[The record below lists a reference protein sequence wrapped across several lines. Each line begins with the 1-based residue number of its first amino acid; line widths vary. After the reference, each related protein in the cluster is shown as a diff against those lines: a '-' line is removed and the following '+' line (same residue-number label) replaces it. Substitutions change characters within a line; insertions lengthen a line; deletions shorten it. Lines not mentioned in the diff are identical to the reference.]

1 LRKVCAGI
9 EVKMGSG
16 KIIFMGRTGS
26 GKTTLCQ
33 KLNELELKYKKTQS
47 VEFYDKAI
55 DTPGEYMENRN
66 YYRALIMTA
75 VDAKLIAILGD
86 PTVRD
91 NYIPPAFAGTFAK
104 EVIGIV
110 TKVALAESKE
120 DIRRIEMELRQ
131 AGAQKVFL
139 VDTVNEIGIEELFQ
153 YIQERIDD

>member
-1 LRKVCAGI
+1 
-9 EVKMGSG
+9 MSNG

-33 KLNELELKYKKTQS
+33 KLDALEIKYKKTQA
-47 VEFYDKAI
+47 VELYDHAI

-66 YYRALIMTA
+66 FYRALIMTA

-104 EVIGIV
+104 EIIGIV
-110 TKVALAESKE
+110 TKISLVSEKE
-120 DIRRIEMELRQ
+120 IERVEIELRQ
-131 AGAQKVFL
+131 AGARKIFH
-139 VDTVNEIGIEELFQ
+139 VDTVEEIGIDELFH
-153 YIQERIDD
+153 YIHERIDD

>member
-1 LRKVCAGI
+1 
-9 EVKMGSG
+9 MGSG

-33 KLNELELKYKKTQS
+33 KLDALELKYKKTQS
-47 VEFYDKAI
+47 VELYDNAI

-66 YYRALIMTA
+66 FYRALIMTA

-104 EVIGIV
+104 EIIGIV
-110 TKVALAESKE
+110 TKVAIADSEE
-120 DIRRIEMELRQ
+120 DIKRVEMELRQ
-131 AGAQKVFL
+131 AGVRNIFR
-139 VDTVNEIGIEELFQ
+139 VDTVEEIGIEELFH
-153 YIQERIDD
+153 YIHERIDS

>member
-1 LRKVCAGI
+1 
-9 EVKMGSG
+9 MGSG

-33 KLNELELKYKKTQS
+33 KLDALELKYKKTQS
-47 VEFYDKAI
+47 VELYDNAI

-66 YYRALIMTA
+66 FYRALIMTA

-104 EVIGIV
+104 EIIGIV
-110 TKVALAESKE
+110 TKVAIADSEE
-120 DIRRIEMELRQ
+120 DIKRVEMELRQ
-131 AGAQKVFL
+131 AGAQNIFR
-139 VDTVNEIGIEELFQ
+139 VDTVEEIGIEELFH
-153 YIQERIDD
+153 YIHERIDS

>member
-1 LRKVCAGI
+1 
-9 EVKMGSG
+9 MGSG

-33 KLNELELKYKKTQS
+33 KLDALELKYKKTQS
-47 VEFYDKAI
+47 VELYDNAI

-66 YYRALIMTA
+66 FYRALIMTA

-104 EVIGIV
+104 EIIGIV
-110 TKVALAESKE
+110 TKVAIADSEE
-120 DIRRIEMELRQ
+120 DIKRVEMELRQ
-131 AGAQKVFL
+131 AGARNIFR
-139 VDTVNEIGIEELFQ
+139 VDTVEEIGIEELFH
-153 YIQERIDD
+153 YIHERIDS

>member
-1 LRKVCAGI
+1 
-9 EVKMGSG
+9 MGNG

-33 KLNELELKYKKTQS
+33 KLDALEIKYKKTQA
-47 VEFYDKAI
+47 VELYDHAI

-66 YYRALIMTA
+66 FYRALIMTA

-104 EVIGIV
+104 EIIGIV
-110 TKVALAESKE
+110 TKISLVSEKE
-120 DIRRIEMELRQ
+120 IERVEIELRQ
-131 AGAQKVFL
+131 AGARKIFH
-139 VDTVNEIGIEELFQ
+139 VDTVEELGIDELFH
-153 YIQERIDD
+153 YIHEQIDAK

>member
-1 LRKVCAGI
+1 
-9 EVKMGSG
+9 MGSG

-33 KLNELELKYKKTQS
+33 KLDALELKYKKTQS
-47 VEFYDKAI
+47 VELYDNAI

-66 YYRALIMTA
+66 FYRALIMTA

-104 EVIGIV
+104 EIIGIV
-110 TKVALAESKE
+110 TKVSIAKSKE
-120 DIRRIEMELRQ
+120 DIKRVEMELRQ
-131 AGAQKVFL
+131 AGAQKIFR
-139 VDTVNEIGIEELFQ
+139 VDTVEEVGIEELFH
-153 YIQERIDD
+153 YIHERIDS